1 VGFFEVEFVNNVYK
15 RYITKSQQISPTWG
29 CEIMATEKIEIQ
41 LERQIARLEKL
52 KAEIDSA
59 ASEANFEG
67 HAREHSFIG
76 LIDSETI
83 ETYDK
88 EYERFRDILQK
99 RGFSVNTRR
108 SEMEIIATI
117 LDIARQGVRKTNILY
132 RANLSY
138 VQLKNYV
145 GFLLERGLL
154 ENIENIYSTTK
165 KGNLFL
171 ITWQNT
177 LMLLE

>member
-1 VGFFEVEFVNNVYK
+1 MEK
-15 RYITKSQQISPTWG
+15 K
-29 CEIMATEKIEIQ
+29 EIEER
-41 LERQIARLEKL
+41 LERQMARLEKL
-52 KAEIDSA
+52 KAEIDSV
-59 ASEANFEG
+59 ASEVNFEG

-83 ETYDK
+83 ETYDR

-117 LDIARQGVRKTNILY
+117 LDIARQGVKKTNILY
-132 RANLSY
+132 KANLSY

-145 GFLLERGLL
+145 GFLLEKGLL
-154 ENIENIYSTTK
+154 ENIGNMYSTTK
-165 KGNLFL
+165 KGRLFL